1 MSDLPVKPV
10 LVMPK
15 PWYQSKTIWANG
27 LTMAAALLMFLNTA
41 QAAGELPFNLDSRWV
56 IFALGLLNF
65 GLRWIT
71 TAPVEGGPGT

>member
-1 MSDLPVKPV
+1 MSDQIKAAV
-10 LVMPK
+10 LVTPK
-15 PWYQSKTIWANG
+15 KWYVSKTIWINVI
-27 LTMAAALLMFLNTA
+27 TMAAALLMFLNTA

-56 IFALGLLNF
+56 IFILGLLNF